1 MGIQEKIDA
10 LPGDAKEM
18 LLEALDDMSR
28 PLNIRELDLAFA
40 KASISRTDRRR
51 TFKALK
57 GVNIIAIIPKE

>member
-10 LPGDAKEM
+10 LPVDAKEL
-18 LLEALDDMSR
+18 LLEALDEMSR

-40 KASISRTDRRR
+40 KAHISRSDRRR

-57 GVNIIAIIPKE
+57 GVDIIAVIPRE